1 MSITEK
7 VAYLKGLIEGM
18 EIDADSKE
26 GKLLKAICDV
36 LADLALDQE
45 DLQDTVAELSA
56 QVDEIDEDLNEVEQ
70 DLYEDED
77 EDEDED
83 EEFYEVC
90 CPACHAEFSVDE
102 QTLIDGCVECPEC
115 GEHLDFDI
123 DCDCD
128 CDCCD
133 CDDDDC
139 DCDCDCGCDCDK

>member
-18 EIDADSKE
+18 DIDADSKE

-45 DLQDTVAELSA
+45 DVRDTLAELGA
-56 QVDEIDEDLNEVEQ
+56 QVDEIDEDLNTVEQ

-77 EDEDED
+77 EDDEYDEED
-83 EEFYEVC
+83 EEFYDVC
-90 CPACHAEFSVDE
+90 CPACHTEFSVDE

-128 CDCCD
+128 CCD
-133 CDDDDC
+133 CDGDH
-139 DCDCDCGCDCDK
+139 DCDCGCDCDK